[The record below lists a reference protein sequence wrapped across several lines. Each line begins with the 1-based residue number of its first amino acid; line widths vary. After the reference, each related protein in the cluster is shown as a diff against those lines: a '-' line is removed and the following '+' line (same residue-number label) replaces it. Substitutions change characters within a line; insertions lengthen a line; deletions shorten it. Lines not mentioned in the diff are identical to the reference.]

1 MNEYQT
7 KQRTELLN
15 YFETNCDRELS
26 ISDIL
31 THFQNERKVSRSA
44 IYRNIEKMTHD
55 GLIRKSAKQDG
66 KGALYQ
72 FIGTRCSGHLHL
84 QCKLCGKIFHWEDSS
99 AQQKMVGALMQ
110 SGFQLDSQKT
120 VLYGTCR
127 DCSH

>member
-7 KQRTELLN
+7 KQRMELLR

-31 THFQNERKVSRSA
+31 KHFQKDRKVSRSA
-44 IYRNIEKMTHD
+44 IYRNIEKMTRD
-55 GLIRKSAKQDG
+55 GLIRKSARQG
-66 KGALYQ
+66 GIGSLYQ
-72 FIGTRCSGHLHL
+72 FIGRNCSGHLHL
-84 QCKLCGKIFHWEDSS
+84 QCKLCGKIFHLEDTS
-99 AQQKMVGALMQ
+99 AQQKMEEALVK
-110 SGFQLDSQKT
+110 SGFRLDSQKT